1 MDRRPAN
8 RRRLPRCPAASWSRT
23 GLLDGEDNGR
33 AMRIVSLQ
41 PSATEIVFAL
51 GLGEWLVGRS
61 HRCDHPEEVVDVPVV
76 TSAGPMKGSPAFGAD
91 DGRVDLKLLATLE
104 PDLVLTA
111 AGCGAAFEAQ
121 AVRDGLRARG
131 LETSVVGLDP
141 RSLEGIFNS
150 ISTVGA
156 FVEAEDEAI
165 GLVELLREQLG
176 RLENG
181 VLERRLEGIASR
193 RTIILESLDPPV
205 GAGLWVPELVR
216 RAGGWEL
223 LGREGE
229 DPETTSWERVREVE
243 PEVLVLALRGCDAP
257 AAARLLQSDLL
268 ADLVRRA
275 GGCPR
280 WSLLRGRWPGPDPS
294 SWSAHHRGHRRAGG
308 APRPRG
314 LQRSGLGR
322 APGSRSGRCASVR
335 TDAAG
340 SPRHSPAR
348 SRHLY
353 SRACH

>member
-1 MDRRPAN
+1 
-8 RRRLPRCPAASWSRT
+8 
-23 GLLDGEDNGR
+23 
-33 AMRIVSLQ
+33 MRIVSLQ

-51 GLGEWLVGRS
+51 GLGDWLVGRS
-61 HRCDHPEEVVDVPVV
+61 HRCDHPEEVVDIPVV
-76 TSAGPMKGSPAFGAD
+76 TSIGPMHGSAAFGAD
-91 DGRVDLKLLATLE
+91 DVRVDLKLLATLE

-111 AGCGAAFEAQ
+111 AGGGAASDAQ

-193 RTIILESLDPPV
+193 RTIILESVEPPV

-229 DPETTSWERVREVE
+229 DPEATSWERVREVD
-243 PEVLVLALRGCDAP
+243 PEVLVLALRGCDAS
-257 AAARLLQSDLL
+257 AAARRVQTTALPSWFDELG
-268 ADLVRRA
+268 AVRDGA
-275 GGCPR
+275 CYAVDGQG
-280 WSLLRGRWPGPDPS
+280 LILRPGPRIIEAIAVLAELLDPEGFS
-294 SWSAHHRGHRRAGG
+294 GAGPAG
-308 APRPRG
+308 AWIP
-314 LQRSGLGR
+314 LGPLR
-322 APGSRSGRCASVR
+322 IGPN
-335 TDAAG
+335 
-340 SPRHSPAR
+340 
-348 SRHLY
+348 
-353 SRACH
+353 